1 MSNLLRSAWLRPGEL
16 RQAVREARAV
26 YVRSVLG
33 PLLRTTKKEARQ
45 ALRAL
50 PGEAPVRCMFF
61 EGAIALVGE

>member
-1 MSNLLRSAWLRPGEL
+1 
-16 RQAVREARAV
+16 V
-26 YVRSVLG
+26 YVRSALG

-61 EGAIALVGE
+61 EGSIALVGE